1 MHDSVL
7 YPYKQGLAGRQKKL
21 AGIVMNIFKSL
32 IGGERSHVNTPV
44 YRFFQVAIWTPAV
57 FLVSLPLL
65 ESMFRGP
72 QGLEDILLTY
82 GLSFG
87 IIAYLAFAMWATWY
101 IKSKSERSVV
111 RLIWWAPIIF
121 IPFYGVPWIAYG
133 LFHAATGET
142 SVIAMALL
150 WVGFSPYIIAAG
162 YVFAAVSFVIYEVFF
177 RSTSANHDFVRV
189 APGSTS
195 SMAGSTE
202 LFGNNVEREGFV
214 SSEDI
219 FAFYPRKTFLGQQGL
234 FAYHAILM
242 ITDGELDNFFELAGK
257 LFDQALIK
265 QGNTK
270 IYSNSNG
277 GALQFSIRQEF
288 NGLIIELTTNSKTLL
303 EQLDALFKAPP
314 PPWFAFTKMEPIEAV
329 MDKQGSLEYW
339 WEWIWSPFWGYA
351 PIEIRTAYLKDHKAS
366 DEWAEC
372 LAGQVTATD

>member
-1 MHDSVL
+1 MAL
-7 YPYKQGLAGRQKKL
+7 QLKLIKKHP
-21 AGIVMNIFKSL
+21 A
-32 IGGERSHVNTPV
+32 H
-44 YRFFQVAIWTPAV
+44 RFFKVAVWAPAA
-57 FLVSLPLL
+57 LLLSLPFIEHLSGGT
-65 ESMFRGP
+65 ESVKSM
-72 QGLEDILLTY
+72 LLTY
-82 GLSFG
+82 GLWFG
-87 IIAYLAFAMWATWY
+87 TPAYVIFAMWATWY
-101 IKSKSERSVV
+101 IKRKSEPSAV

-121 IPFYGVPWIAYG
+121 IPFYGTPWIAYG
-133 LFHAATGET
+133 LFHAATGEA
-142 SVIAMALL
+142 SGIAMALL

-162 YVFAAVSFVIYEVFF
+162 YVFAAVSFVIYEMFF

-195 SMAGSTE
+195 NMAGSTE
-202 LFGNNVEREGFV
+202 FFGNNVEREEFV

-257 LFDQALIK
+257 LFDQAPIK

-288 NGLIIELTTNSKTLL
+288 NGLIIELTTNSKTFL

-329 MDKQGSLEYW
+329 MDKQGSLEYLSL
-339 WEWIWSPFWGYA
+339 IH
-351 PIEIRTAYLKDHKAS
+351 I
-366 DEWAEC
+366 
-372 LAGQVTATD
+372 